1 MPICHMRAREMVT
14 SLNERIKH
22 MQHAL
27 NESSLKMT
35 PNIYKL
41 LNSDLITI
49 ESKTS
54 LRHRTLQAMMNSP
67 KAIVDMT
74 QDEIEKF
81 EYKLIETVFSLAQEI
96 NKSD

>member
-1 MPICHMRAREMVT
+1 
-14 SLNERIKH
+14 

-49 ESKTS
+49 ESKNT
-54 LRHRTLQAMMNSP
+54 LRQRTLQAMMNSP